1 MLVALL
7 VAILAGVMGSV
18 WATTLMRRVLMAL
31 GFPLSWLALAG
42 SGGAG
47 MAIGLPAWV
56 WLVPL
61 TLAWLLYPPGTWRDA
76 PLFPTP
82 NGALDGLGDTVRLPL
97 AGHVLDAGCGL
108 GDGLLALE
116 RAFPEVH
123 LHGVEHSWPLRLLC
137 ALRARHATVRQ
148 GDIWAHDWSMYDLV
162 YVFQRPE
169 SMTRAWAK
177 AQSDLRARRVAG
189 QSGVSRARRATR
201 SSVDVPG
208 WANFVAVSAWNRPE
222 ERRLNWLND
231 TSEIPSVYAEGASTP
246 RVRLTW
252 SDRGKFE
259 DFPCCP

>member
-1 MLVALL
+1 MSRSPFQWTWPVPALLVWAACWLFFVALRAAGASMLVALL

-177 AQSDLRARRVAG
+177 AQSDLRPGAWLASLEFPVP
-189 QSGVSRARRATR
+189 
-201 SSVDVPG
+201 DV
-208 WANFVAVSAWNRPE
+208 RPAHQWMCQDG
-222 ERRLNWLND
+222 RILWL
-231 TSEIPSVYAEGASTP
+231 YQ
-246 RVRLTW
+246 
-252 SDRGKFE
+252 RGTDLKKG
-259 DFPCCP
+259 D